1 MNVIKCVVV
10 TNIVWA
16 YLCEDSQ
23 TLNKGENSQTLKA
36 KN

>member
-16 YLCEDSQ
+16 YLCENSQ
-23 TLNKGENSQTLKA
+23 TLNKGENSQILRA

>member
-16 YLCEDSQ
+16 YLCETSQ
-23 TLNKGENSQTLKA
+23 TLNKGENSQTLRT

>member
-10 TNIVWA
+10 TNIVWT
-16 YLCEDSQ
+16 YLCENFQ
-23 TLNKGENSQTLKA
+23 TLNKGENSQTLRA